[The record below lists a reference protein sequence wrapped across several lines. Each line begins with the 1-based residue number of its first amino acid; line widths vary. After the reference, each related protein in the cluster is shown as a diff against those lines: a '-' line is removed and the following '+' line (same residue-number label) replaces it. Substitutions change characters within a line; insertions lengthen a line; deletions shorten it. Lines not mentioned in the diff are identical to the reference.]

1 MVRPPIPWCLHLL
14 CTIDCHCWN
23 QSFRPHEIL
32 CGRLFLG
39 NDPLSLHDLQMVQ
52 SFIRSPRGR
61 ALDWR
66 LLVPTTSLPT
76 KPGTHTISRVH
87 LHFCQDRSR
96 QEEAKSLDHLGHLNH
111 TSIRR
116 EPSRDRS
123 SRTPWTRRP
132 NLSLQGCPVSRLAPS
147 QD

>member
-1 MVRPPIPWCLHLL
+1 M
-14 CTIDCHCWN
+14 
-23 QSFRPHEIL
+23 F
-32 CGRLFLG
+32 
-39 NDPLSLHDLQMVQ
+39 Q

-87 LHFCQDRSR
+87 LHFCQDRNG
-96 QEEAKSLDHLGHLNH
+96 QEETKSLDHLGHLNH

-116 EPSRDRS
+116 ESSRDGS
-123 SRTPWTRRP
+123 CRTSWTGGLD
-132 NLSLQGCPVSRLAPS
+132 LSLQGCPVSRLASS